1 MLLTISLSQLQNRKP
16 TLHINLF
23 TPFPLERPYWK
34 SAILWFTALL
44 DKLQCIFSVGH
55 IDPFLY
61 SRHTNPA
68 GRSTLG
74 VGLHMDEKNE
84 QFLRLR
90 AVIAKTGK
98 PKASIY
104 RDIHLGTFPAPE
116 KIGARA
122 VAWRLS
128 RILRWMQAP
137 SAYQED

>member
-1 MLLTISLSQLQNRKP
+1 
-16 TLHINLF
+16 
-23 TPFPLERPYWK
+23 
-34 SAILWFTALL
+34 
-44 DKLQCIFSVGH
+44 
-55 IDPFLY
+55 
-61 SRHTNPA
+61 
-68 GRSTLG
+68 
-74 VGLHMDEKNE
+74 MDETEE

-90 AVIAKTGK
+90 TVIAKTGK

-137 SAYQED
+137 STYQDD

>member
-1 MLLTISLSQLQNRKP
+1 
-16 TLHINLF
+16 
-23 TPFPLERPYWK
+23 
-34 SAILWFTALL
+34 
-44 DKLQCIFSVGH
+44 
-55 IDPFLY
+55 
-61 SRHTNPA
+61 
-68 GRSTLG
+68 
-74 VGLHMDEKNE
+74 MDEKNE

-137 SAYQED
+137 SALPGRLKPLQCPDIGLCRRRFFNGDRR

>member
-1 MLLTISLSQLQNRKP
+1 
-16 TLHINLF
+16 
-23 TPFPLERPYWK
+23 
-34 SAILWFTALL
+34 
-44 DKLQCIFSVGH
+44 
-55 IDPFLY
+55 
-61 SRHTNPA
+61 
-68 GRSTLG
+68 
-74 VGLHMDEKNE
+74 MDDKNE
-84 QFLRLR
+84 QFLRLS